1 MNRKEELPDKYRCLK
16 LPITSILIC
25 DAERKQEVLNNM
37 EILQNAIIRANS
49 ITTKTYFFLH

>member
-1 MNRKEELPDKYRCLK
+1 MNRKEEPPDKYRCLK

-37 EILQNAIIRANS
+37 EILQNAIFRTNS
-49 ITTKTYFFLH
+49 ITTKTYFL